1 MKGIIRVAGSGTG
14 LYPLNTAAGK
24 QRLPVYGKTD
34 DLLPGL
40 HNLTTRERCGRSE
53 VVGACD
59 RVDGGCPCGWKLVP
73 AWARSSRFYVSF
85 LGKYENSFN

>member
-14 LYPLNTAAGK
+14 LYPLTADAGER
-24 QRLPVYGKTD
+24 RLLVYGKND

-40 HNLTTRERCGRSE
+40 HNLTTRERCGRSK

-59 RVDGGCPCGWKLVP
+59 RVGDGCPCGWKLVP
-73 AWARSSRFYVSF
+73 AWGRSSRFYVSF
-85 LGKYENSFN
+85 LGKCENSFN